1 MVNKSININETYN
14 DISSQINEHK
24 HRSQHIQRAIIAS
37 MNISLIHYITYTEY
51 SAPCGYV
58 EDQVVEHVVSAC
70 VNTGHL
76 SLIN

>member
-1 MVNKSININETYN
+1 MVNKSININET
-14 DISSQINEHK
+14 INEHK
-24 HRSQHIQRAIIAS
+24 HKSQHIQR
-37 MNISLIHYITYTEY
+37 NISLIHYITYTEY